1 MKITIIIPLAGN
13 RTFKMEQGAGSS
25 FPKILN
31 ELNGKL
37 LLERAAQPLLDL
49 PFEIEVKV
57 VVPETQVR
65 QYNLDRV
72 LSALDERIEVISIDG
87 ETQGATCTT
96 LLSIDNVDLD
106 SKVIVTSF
114 EQIIDVRLEPL
125 INEFLHK
132 EAECGVLTF
141 DSIHP
146 RFSYVLVDGGTNVL
160 QAAEKRPISRH
171 AVAGLYYYS
180 SAADFFEAAKSTILN
195 GSLESGYY
203 LSNTINEYI
212 LKGKKVVAVEI
223 PNGKYFHFFDSHNV
237 EQYETSITGERMNVS
252 LLMLTRKYIAA
263 FNSKNLEALKEF
275 FSPEFC
281 LTDSAVELTG
291 ATDTVEYLSHLFE
304 ESSSLSFKERNIF
317 VDGKTS
323 IIEFEL
329 NIGGKLHIG
338 TDIIRWDNNEKML
351 SIDAYLYEVNRGN

>member
-13 RTFKMEQGAGSS
+13 RTFKMDQGTGSA

-37 LLERAAQPLLDL
+37 LLERAAQPLLGL

-57 VVPETQVR
+57 VVPEAQVR

-72 LSALDERIEVISIDG
+72 LSALDERIEVIPIDG

-96 LLSIDNVDLD
+96 LLSIDNVALD

-125 INEFLHK
+125 INEFIDK

-146 RFSYVLVDGGTNVL
+146 RFSYVMIDDVNNVL

-171 AVAGLYYYS
+171 AVAGLYYFS
-180 SAADFFEAAKSTILN
+180 SANEFFEAAKNTILN

-223 PNGKYFHFFDSHNV
+223 PKNKYFHFFDSHNV
-237 EQYETSITGERMNVS
+237 EQYETSITSQRMNVS

-263 FNSKNLEALKEF
+263 FDSKNLDAIKEF
-275 FSPEFC
+275 LSPEFC
-281 LTDSAVELTG
+281 LTDPAVKLKG
-291 ATDTVEYLSHLFE
+291 VKDTLEYLNNLFK
-304 ESSSLSFKERNIF
+304 ESPGLSFKERNIF

-329 NIGGKLHIG
+329 IIDGKLHVG
-338 TDIIRWDNNEKML
+338 TDVISWDNNEKML
-351 SIDAYLYEVNRGN
+351 SMDAYLYEVNRGN